1 MKKTRGIDRM
11 KKTLLDYNFPEELKQ
26 MNSRDLELLSYE
38 IRDFLI
44 EKVSKNGGHLASN
57 LGVVELTIALHKVF
71 DSPKDKLIW
80 DVGHQSYVHKI
91 LTGRAGSFDGLRKFN
106 GLSGFPKRDESIHD
120 TFDAG
125 HSSNSIS
132 AAMGYA
138 AARDLQ
144 GLDHSVVAVIG
155 DGALTGGMAYEAL
168 NNAGSSHSRMI
179 VILNDNEM
187 SIARNIG
194 GISQHLAKLRA
205 SHTYLDLKKQLKK
218 TLKGIP
224 GVGQGIYSSV
234 EHIRDTVK
242 YALSPGGIF
251 EQLGFKYF
259 GPVDGHN
266 IHDLTE
272 ILSVAKLMDEP
283 VVIHAI
289 TKKGKGYRNAEN
301 NPGKFH
307 GIAAFDPTTGNLL
320 SVSEKPSYSSVFGKK
335 LLEMADRDER
345 IVAVSAAM
353 IEATGLGKFSQKHPQ
368 RTFDAGIAEAH
379 AVTFAAGLA
388 AGGFRPVVAI
398 YSTFLQRAYD
408 QILIDVCMQKLPVL
422 FAIDRA
428 GNVGADGETHHGVF
442 DLSYLSHMPNMTV
455 LAPKDGKDL
464 EEMMEYAIT
473 LPGPCAIR
481 YPRGEAAEV
490 IPIQTEQDGQN
501 TNVKSHGQ
509 ENEPEWKMEHYAS
522 EPDHFFGSR
531 QIIYGLDVE
540 LFAVG
545 KMVSVGIAACDLLRN
560 RGIRAGL
567 TNVRFV
573 KPMDTASI
581 LAAAERTRALVTLE
595 DNVIAGGYGEAVTKI
610 LAENRRD
617 GLRVL
622 NIGWPDR
629 FVEQGSTEELC
640 CKYGLDAEGIA
651 ERVCDFLEGKA

>member
-1 MKKTRGIDRM
+1 MN
-11 KKTLLDYNFPEELKQ
+11 KTLLDYSFPEELKQ
-26 MNSRDLELLSYE
+26 MSDRDLELLSYE

-57 LGVVELTIALHKVF
+57 LGVVELTIALHRVF

-91 LTGRAGSFDGLRKFN
+91 LTGRAASFDGLRRFN
-106 GLSGFPKRDESIHD
+106 GLSGFPKREESIHD
-120 TFDAG
+120 MFDTG

-144 GLDHSVVAVIG
+144 GEDYSVVAVIG

-187 SIARNIG
+187 SIAKNIG

-205 SHTYLDLKKQLKK
+205 SHTYLDLKKQLKR

-224 GVGQGIYSSV
+224 GVGEGLYNSV

-266 IHDLTE
+266 LHDLTE
-272 ILSVAKLMDEP
+272 ILSAAKLMDEP
-283 VVIHAI
+283 VLIHAI

-307 GIAAFDPTTGNLL
+307 GIAAFDPTTGNLA

-335 LLEMADRDER
+335 LLQMADRDDR

-353 IEATGLGKFSQKHPQ
+353 IEATGLGKFSQKYPQ
-368 RTFDAGIAEAH
+368 RIFDAGIAEAH

-388 AGGFRPVVAI
+388 AGGYRPVVAI

-428 GNVGADGETHHGVF
+428 GNVGSDGETHHGVF

-455 LAPKDGKDL
+455 LAPKDGREL
-464 EEMMEYAIT
+464 EEMMEYAMT
-473 LPGPCAIR
+473 LSGPCAIR
-481 YPRGEAAEV
+481 YPRGEAPEITPA
-490 IPIQTEQDGQN
+490 DGDELEKQ
-501 TNVKSHGQ
+501 K
-509 ENEPEWKMEHYAS
+509 
-522 EPDHFFGSR
+522 DFFGSR
-531 QIIYGLDVE
+531 SILKGQDVE

-545 KMVSVGIAACDLLRN
+545 KMVSVGTEVCELLRK
-560 RGIRAGL
+560 RGIQAGL
-567 TNVRFV
+567 TNARFI
-573 KPMDTASI
+573 KPIDSDSI
-581 LAAAERTRALVTLE
+581 LAVAKQTGKLVTLE
-595 DNVIAGGYGEAVTKI
+595 DNVLEGGYGSAVTQV
-610 LAENRRD
+610 LAEKRMNR
-617 GLRVL
+617 VEIL

-640 CKYGLDAEGIA
+640 CKYGLDAESIA

>member
-1 MKKTRGIDRM
+1 MN
-11 KKTLLDYNFPEELKQ
+11 KTLLDYKFPEELKKL
-26 MNSRDLELLSYE
+26 SERELELLSYE

-91 LTGRAGSFDGLRKFN
+91 LTGRAANFDGLRQFN
-106 GLSGFPKRDESIHD
+106 GLSGFPKRGESIHD
-120 TFDAG
+120 MFDTG

-138 AARDLQ
+138 AARDLE
-144 GLDHSVVAVIG
+144 GDDHSVVAIIG

-168 NNAGSSHSRMI
+168 NNAGSSHSKMI

-187 SIARNIG
+187 SIGKNIG

-205 SHTYLDLKKQLKK
+205 SHTYLDFKKQLKK

-224 GVGQGIYSSV
+224 GVGEGLYNRI
-234 EHIRDTVK
+234 EHFRDTIK
-242 YALSPGGIF
+242 YAFVPGGIF

-266 IHDLTE
+266 IRDLVE
-272 ILSVAKLMDEP
+272 ILSFAKLMDEP
-283 VVIHAI
+283 VLIHAI

-307 GIAAFDPTTGNLL
+307 GIGAFDPTTGNLADK
-320 SVSEKPSYSSVFGKK
+320 SGKPSYSSVFGKK
-335 LLEMADRDER
+335 LLEMAEQDQR

-353 IEATGLGKFSQKHPQ
+353 IEATGLGPFSRKFPD
-368 RTFDAGIAEAH
+368 RVFDAGIAEAH

-388 AGGFRPVVAI
+388 AGGYRPVVAI

-408 QILIDVCMQKLPVL
+408 QILIDVCMQKLPVI

-455 LAPKDGKDL
+455 LAPKDAREL
-464 EEMMEYAIT
+464 EEMMEYAMT
-473 LPGPCAIR
+473 LSGPCAIR
-481 YPRGEAAEV
+481 YPRGEAPEN
-490 IPIQTEQDGQN
+490 ILDTEGFEKHPKKEG
-501 TNVKSHGQ
+501 KSLTEKETEALDTRLRDSQ
-509 ENEPEWKMEHYAS
+509 QKN
-522 EPDHFFGSR
+522 FFGSR
-531 QIIYGLDVE
+531 RILEGQDVE
-540 LFAVG
+540 IFAVG
-545 KMVSVGIAACDLLRN
+545 KMVSVGIEVCDILN
-560 RGIRAGL
+560 KKGIQAGL

-573 KPMDTASI
+573 KPMDTESI
-581 LAAAERTRALVTLE
+581 LSAARRTGKLVTLE
-595 DNVIAGGYGEAVTKI
+595 DNVLEGGYGAGVSKQ
-610 LAENRRD
+610 LHEN
-617 GLRVL
+617 GITGVQVL
-622 NIGWPDR
+622 HIGWPDL

-640 CKYGLDAEGIA
+640 CKYGLDAECIA